1 MGNSG
6 QDLRKEALAVYFRA
20 FLTVSD
26 FFPSVYSASS
36 RGGPGIRGALASRSA
51 GGSYIP
57 VILIRR
63 VRGPWCWT
71 CVNLTLHCYVP
82 EIIISTVLPAFQ
94 FWRPRET
101 LDTDVLHK
109 LWIHRKYQLLGLPRW
124 HSREKKRKQKP
135 TCQCRRCKRCRFNP
149 WVGKIPWRRKWQPT
163 PVIFCV
169 KSHRQRSLLGS
180 SPWDCKELGTTEHS
194 TAAAAVQQIVLEVNL
209 LTVKLT

>member
-1 MGNSG
+1 MYFWVWKENLFWSFSKMGNSEK
-6 QDLRKEALAVYFRA
+6 DLRKEALAVYFRA

-71 CVNLTLHCYVP
+71 CVNLTLHCHVP
-82 EIIISTVLPAFQ
+82 EIIISTVPPAFQ

-124 HSREKKRKQKP
+124 HSREKNENK
-135 TCQCRRCKRCRFNP
+135 NP
-149 WVGKIPWRRKWQPT
+149 PANAGDVRDADSIPGLG
-163 PVIFCV
+163 
-169 KSHRQRSLLGS
+169 RSPGEGNGNPL
-180 SPWDCKELGTTEHS
+180 
-194 TAAAAVQQIVLEVNL
+194 Q
-209 LTVKLT
+209 